1 LKPSLATL
9 KILVSKCLS
18 QKLYYQDQ
26 QVATHKRSYGAH
38 TWTIRLD
45 HYLDTLHKKPGA
57 LGNSE
62 GLAQSSGQLRALY
75 SKYYQQVPRDFI
87 ELLIYCRK
95 HRISKERL
103 YDAEQALLRIC
114 PTDINTEK
122 LMALLGNTTSPRPT
136 TVHGH
141 DKKIQQASKA
151 HLLALTNL
159 VGN

>member
-1 LKPSLATL
+1 LPHFSSARYFRQ
-9 KILVSKCLS
+9 S
-18 QKLYYQDQ
+18 
-26 QVATHKRSYGAH
+26 AAFEKRS
-38 TWTIRLD
+38 WNSNNDRL
-45 HYLDTLHKKPGA
+45 LNL
-57 LGNSE
+57 
-62 GLAQSSGQLRALY
+62 

>member
-1 LKPSLATL
+1 
-9 KILVSKCLS
+9 
-18 QKLYYQDQ
+18 
-26 QVATHKRSYGAH
+26 
-38 TWTIRLD
+38 
-45 HYLDTLHKKPGA
+45 
-57 LGNSE
+57 
-62 GLAQSSGQLRALY
+62 
-75 SKYYQQVPRDFI
+75 
-87 ELLIYCRK
+87 
-95 HRISKERL
+95 
-103 YDAEQALLRIC
+103 LLRIC